1 MCMDSIIRITV
12 RDPLGLKTGII
23 VDNMSAKVDKGRRS
37 VRIYG
42 RMRSTES
49 TSVGL
54 SEPEIYFCFLNAS
67 RQVLYVGRGK
77 HFGNFRINR
86 SVAFAIE
93 LLDRESELPFEETVE
108 IEVYVAF

>member
-1 MCMDSIIRITV
+1 MDSIIRITV
-12 RDPLGLKTGII
+12 RDPLGMKTGVI
-23 VDNMSAKVDKGRRS
+23 VDNMSAKVDQGRRS

-42 RMRSTES
+42 RMRSTEN

-67 RQVLYVGRGK
+67 SQVLYVGRGV

-86 SVAFAIE
+86 SAAFAID
-93 LLDRESELPFEETVE
+93 LFDKDLDLPFEEAVE